1 MSTSSL
7 KSSLE
12 KGRSKKEN
20 VKRNLKSNALSV
32 NKRNE
37 LVIPPEI
44 VKKMNWKINDSIA
57 YFIEDDELILAK
69 TISFKEAREKIL
81 RQLEEI

>member
-1 MSTSSL
+1 MSTSGL

-12 KGRSKKEN
+12 KDRSKKEN
-20 VKRNLKSNALSV
+20 VKGNLKSNVLSV

-44 VKKMNWKINDSIA
+44 VKKMNWKINDSIT

-81 RQLEEI
+81 RQLEES

>member
-12 KGRSKKEN
+12 KDRSKKEN
-20 VKRNLKSNALSV
+20 VKGNLKSNVLSV

-44 VKKMNWKINDSIA
+44 VKKMNWKINDSIT

-81 RQLEEI
+81 RQLEES